1 MKRTSVLGLFL
12 CVACAEDPSKQP
24 SSTEPAFKPG
34 TTEDSGSV
42 DFDDGVTWHKDVAP
56 VIAQN
61 CAGCHN
67 PSGISFDLTDYE
79 KTALFAD
86 ALVGSTESEQMP
98 PWPPNRDC
106 RPLMHERTLTD
117 AEKTILREWAERD
130 TPEGDPATAPE
141 PAEPEFDL
149 PDADLT
155 LTLPEPYTPT
165 GASDD
170 YRCFVIDPGLTETA
184 RITGFQVNPDNSS
197 IVHHVLVYTDL
208 ENKAAALDAEE
219 DGPGYTCFGGPGFNE
234 TAVVGAWAPGSPGYR
249 LPHNTAVSVDAG
261 TSLVV
266 QVHYSPA
273 GDPGGSDQSSVSFD
287 LADPDEDKR
296 SAFFF
301 PFVDTRLA
309 IPPGA
314 QDHVEGFTTTLNYGI
329 DLQFFGGGPHLH
341 RLGTSISVHHRKQD
355 EAEFDCLMD
364 IPQWDFNYQE
374 IYFLEEPVTLRDG
387 DEISLR
393 CVYDNSDANPH
404 ATGETVHWGDATN
417 DEMCLIYALAGLGG

>member
-1 MKRTSVLGLFL
+1 MKRICILGLSL
-12 CVACAEDPSKQP
+12 CVACAEDPSKT
-24 SSTEPAFKPG
+24 STDADDTPEVDQ
-34 TTEDSGSV
+34 DSGA
-42 DFDDGVTWHKDVAP
+42 DGFDDGATWHKDVAP
-56 VIAQN
+56 LIDQN

-79 KTALFAD
+79 NTALFAD
-86 ALVGSTESEQMP
+86 ALVGSTESGQMP

-117 AEKTILREWAERD
+117 AEKAILREWAERD
-130 TPEGDPATAPE
+130 TPEGDPDTAPE
-141 PAEPEFDL
+141 LAEVELDL

-155 LTLPEPYTPT
+155 LSLPEPYTPT
-165 GASDD
+165 GSSDD

-184 RITGFQVNPDNSS
+184 RITGFQVHPDNAA

-208 ENKAAALDAEE
+208 EDKAAAMDAAE

-249 LPHNTAVSVDAG
+249 LPHNTAVSVDPG
-261 TSLVV
+261 TALVV

-273 GDPGGSDQSSVSFD
+273 GDPGGNDQSSVSFD
-287 LADPDEDKR
+287 LAEPDEDKR

-314 QDHVEGFTTTLNYGI
+314 QEHVEGFTTTLNYGI

-355 EAEFDCLMD
+355 EDEFDCLMD
-364 IPQWDFNYQE
+364 IPRWDFNYQE

-387 DEISLR
+387 DELTLR
-393 CVYDNSDANPH
+393 CVYDNSDSNPH